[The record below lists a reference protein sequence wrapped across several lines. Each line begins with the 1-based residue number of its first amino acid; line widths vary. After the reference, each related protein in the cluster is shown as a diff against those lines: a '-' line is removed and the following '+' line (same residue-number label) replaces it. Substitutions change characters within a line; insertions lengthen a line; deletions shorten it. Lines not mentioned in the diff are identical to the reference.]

1 MNMHM
6 VGSSELFAFLR
17 VRGMPYRLAHHEP
30 ARTMEDVHIVEALLD
45 GVVCKNVLLTDQR
58 GRFFLV
64 MTRPE
69 RRLELKRLGSKVCE
83 RRLTFASHADL
94 DRLLGV
100 CAGAVSCL
108 ALINDHDR
116 LVSLQAH
123 PRDGPNARCCLR
135 VW

>member
-1 MNMHM
+1 
-6 VGSSELFAFLR
+6 
-17 VRGMPYRLAHHEP
+17 MPYRLAHHEP